1 MFCPKCKSEFIKR
14 ITICPECNIPLVKKL
29 PENKFVEFVKLCE
42 SPNPSMTPIIKS
54 ILDSADIQYF
64 VRGEN
69 MQTLFGGCLEFTNP
83 RLSRVEFL
91 VSKEDKE
98 IAMELIKEIEQ
109 DEDQ

>member
-1 MFCPKCKSEFIKR
+1 MFCPKCKSEFVKG
-14 ITICPECNIPLVKKL
+14 ITICQECNEPLVKEL
-29 PENKFVEFVKLCE
+29 PKNKFVEFVKLCD
-42 SPNPSMTPIIKS
+42 SPNPSMTAIIKS

-98 IAMELIKEIEQ
+98 TATELIQEIEPKQ
-109 DEDQ
+109 EE

>member
-1 MFCPKCKSEFIKR
+1 MFCPKCKSEFVKGK
-14 ITICPECNIPLVKKL
+14 TICPECNEPLVKEL
-29 PENKFVEFVKLCE
+29 HESEFVEFVKLYE
-42 SPNPSMTPIIKS
+42 SPNPSMTAIIKS

-98 IAMELIKEIEQ
+98 TAAELIQEIEPEQ
-109 DEDQ
+109 EE

>member
-1 MFCPKCKSEFIKR
+1 MFCPKCKSEFIKS
-14 ITICPECNIPLVKKL
+14 ITICPECSIPLVKEL
-29 PENKFVEFVKLCE
+29 PENEFIEFVKLCE

-69 MQTLFGGCLEFTNP
+69 MQMLFGGCLEFTNP

-98 IAMELIKEIEQ
+98 TATELIKEIEQ

>member
-1 MFCPKCKSEFIKR
+1 MFCPKCKSEFVKGIN
-14 ITICPECNIPLVKKL
+14 ICPECNIPLVKKL
-29 PENKFVEFVKLCE
+29 PENEFIEFVKLCD
-42 SPNPSMTPIIKS
+42 SPDPSITPIIKS

-69 MQTLFGGCLEFTNP
+69 MQMLFGGCLEFTNP

-98 IAMELIKEIEQ
+98 TAKELIREIEQ